1 MSTPEQAAGEGPVV
15 EDLTKSTE
23 AAAPVAATKT
33 PVAQAVAATVT
44 EPTFAEEAEEQ
55 LVVGAEELTSSTT
68 KGGTVVTAIMI
79 SRIER
84 HMKFL
89 TGHTAFRDKDQ
100 EVQEQVTFI
109 ETIGN
114 TFQLDYPQYQ
124 LVTDTLLEHIRNN
137 LPVFADNQAF
147 RFIPGLE
154 KIYPAVYIQ
163 NYQKYISILTQIAK
177 FWNRRSR
184 LKKMMDVTTLVED
197 FNSAAKAN
205 IDSYINY
212 LSDI

>member
-1 MSTPEQAAGEGPVV
+1 MSTPEQTADEGPVV
-15 EDLTKSTE
+15 EDLTKSAE
-23 AAAPVAATKT
+23 PAKAPVAE
-33 PVAQAVAATVT
+33 AVAATVAAST
-44 EPTFAEEAEEQ
+44 EPTFAEPEEK
-55 LVVGAEELTSSTT
+55 LVLSADETTNTTT

-79 SRIER
+79 ERIER

-89 TGHTAFRDKDQ
+89 TGHTSFRDKEQ

-124 LVTDTLLEHIRNN
+124 LVTDTLVEHIRNN
-137 LPVFADNQAF
+137 LSVFADNQAF

-154 KIYPAVYIQ
+154 KVYPAVYIQ

-184 LKKMMDVTTLVED
+184 LKKMMDVTTLVTD

-205 IDSYINY
+205 IDQYVNY